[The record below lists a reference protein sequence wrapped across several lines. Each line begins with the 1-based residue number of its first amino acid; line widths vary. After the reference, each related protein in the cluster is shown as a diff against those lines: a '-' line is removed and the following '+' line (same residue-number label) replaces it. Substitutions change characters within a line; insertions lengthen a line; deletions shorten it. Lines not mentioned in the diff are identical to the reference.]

1 MVERRKRQ
9 KEKQKRKKED
19 QQQVEEGIQ
28 RNNKGLIIFSIVLVI
43 GVATLLLATIVFAEF
58 SYFMVLIL
66 VGIFACLFGVL
77 GLYEGLTMRR
87 ILSKCPDCKAK
98 NSVFLKVSD
107 LQNSIYQCAQCG
119 MNFDYSKK

>member
-1 MVERRKRQ
+1 VERRKRQ

-19 QQQVEEGIQ
+19 QQQIERDAQ
-28 RNNKGLIIFSIVLVI
+28 RNYKGLIIFSIVLVI
-43 GVATLLLATIVFAEF
+43 GVATLLLATIVFAED
-58 SYFMVLIL
+58 SYFTVLIMI
-66 VGIFACLFGVL
+66 GIFTCLFGVL

-87 ILSKCPDCKAK
+87 ILSKCPACKAK

-107 LQNSIYQCAQCG
+107 LQNKIYQCTQCG